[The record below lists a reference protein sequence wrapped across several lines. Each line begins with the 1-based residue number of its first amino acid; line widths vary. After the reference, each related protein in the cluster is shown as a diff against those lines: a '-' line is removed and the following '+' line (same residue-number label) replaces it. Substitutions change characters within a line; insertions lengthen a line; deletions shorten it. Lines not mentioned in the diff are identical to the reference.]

1 MKFCDLADVVDM
13 TEVLIFSLVNSIYEL
28 RIIHTTDAL
37 FLSLVMDLYQIQT
50 ETLDYRR
57 KKDFK

>member
-1 MKFCDLADVVDM
+1 MKCCDLADVADM
-13 TEVLIFSLVNSIYEL
+13 TQVLIFSLVNGIYEL

-37 FLSLVMDLYQIQT
+37 FLSLVMDSYQIQT

-57 KKDFK
+57 RKDFK